1 MANQFFRLLLKRTSL
16 VLSFF
21 IAAVIISACS
31 TGALAPG
38 LVARM
43 DKPGAILDRAEALN
57 IINQYRATRGA
68 PLLSQDAN
76 LNSSAEALAKRYSIN
91 GTPPAKP
98 GGGIVQIRFS
108 AGYAN
113 FAETFSGWRN
123 RQSDADAIAD
133 PRAVRAG
140 LAVVYSANSAYGT
153 HWVLLLGGPTGSSE
167 AK

>member
-1 MANQFFRLLLKRTSL
+1 MTNQFFRLLVKRTSL

-68 PLLSQDAN
+68 APLSQDAN
-76 LNSSAEALAKRYSIN
+76 LNLSAARLAKQYSIN

-98 GGGIVQIRFS
+98 RGIVQIRFS

-153 HWVLLLGGPTGSSE
+153 HWVLLLGGPIVSSE